1 MRFSETA
8 YIKEEK
14 CYANEG
20 NQRAFR
26 NSKKTFLDPVF
37 CDIIICKTEMVKKL
51 QKQNAKQPVRQ
62 SHRIRVLNIRLGT
75 PPKIL
80 LNMLGDH
87 SSSIVKNSFPAVA
100 NVKRIENVSQ
110 EAAKIPNK
118 QNAKSSNIVAQL
130 SDAGPNYRYARQR
143 NSRKRYSS
151 PFEEVFKFGHSSKSV
166 SNETVE
172 ETSAFGLNK
181 SKKAEV
187 SRNSKNERNHILNK
201 ALDNMSSKSRH
212 SSRIRIPNSRF
223 DYLLPGFVEQSGNGK
238 RRDSM
243 ENGKNKKANMLSLI
257 SEEKIIARNP
267 KIGCGKSD
275 ISIRLRHSERQH
287 IPSKRFCFPN
297 IYPVIRVQ
305 KKSNKAESKMGKTHV
320 KVQKCKCKNS
330 KKKPVSVLKTRL
342 SMETTSRNLS
352 LSSIASNRQV
362 HSSLEVPSV
371 LYPYRPARNQALC
384 VQSSSSITKDYVSK
398 KDVEELLVEIKK
410 ALALI
415 TDEDYGELHEKI
427 AHHLNNLHRENCR
440 LRQALHHL
448 RSELDS
454 LSSNS
459 TVNRCNLLMKQ
470 NSELREQKILAD
482 IKCEAQMDK
491 THKLLERIKILEI
504 RNKDLE
510 NFRNQLVKQKKQ
522 KHLNSETKYPHI
534 DFVNDLSKMEMQDL
548 MDAELDSLILNGI
561 DKEVVKSDESN
572 NDKVEWGNDSWM
584 LHC

>member
-1 MRFSETA
+1 MDRVIITLNRNWLVVNGTGMENRVDGIGSEA
-8 YIKEEK
+8 RYLFFMLNRVDEEFK
-14 CYANEG
+14 
-20 NQRAFR
+20 
-26 NSKKTFLDPVF
+26 SKKTLGF
-37 CDIIICKTEMVKKL
+37 DIIALILIGEGEKRTKMVKKL

-243 ENGKNKKANMLSLI
+243 ENGKK
-257 SEEKIIARNP
+257 EKIIARNP

-305 KKSNKAESKMGKTHV
+305 KKSNKAEF
-320 KVQKCKCKNS
+320 

-398 KDVEELLVEIKK
+398 RMWKNS
-410 ALALI
+410 LI

-510 NFRNQLVKQKKQ
+510 NFRNQL
-522 KHLNSETKYPHI
+522 
-534 DFVNDLSKMEMQDL
+534 MEMQDL